1 MITVTPFEKLGK
13 FRNEWLNATHHFS
26 FGSYRDPNRM
36 GFGPLVVWND
46 DTIAPGQGFD
56 LHGHRDMEIIT
67 VVRNGAVSHQDHLGN
82 KGRTAAGDVQVMS
95 AGAGILH
102 AEYNFE
108 DTPTTLFQIWLR
120 PQARGMSP
128 HWQTKTFPG
137 NNFPGNKK
145 TDLVPLASGR
155 PADAGSGALPIHCD
169 AAILGASLGAG
180 STVRHIFAPGRAAY
194 VVADGGSIT
203 INGVDAQSRDGIEV
217 RNESQIDIAANQDT
231 RIVMVDLALTE

>member
-1 MITVTPFEKLGK
+1 MITVTPYDQLGK

-67 VVRNGAVSHQDHLGN
+67 VVRTGAVSHQDHLGN

-128 HWQTKTFPG
+128 HWETKA
-137 NNFPGNKK
+137 FPGNKK
-145 TDLVPLASGR
+145 RGLVPFASGR

-169 AAILGASLGAG
+169 AAILGASLSAG
-180 STVRHIFAPGRAAY
+180 STVQHIFAPGRGAY

-203 INGVDAQSRDGIEV
+203 INGVDARSRDGIEV
-217 RNESQIDIAANQDT
+217 RNESQIDITAGQDT